1 MAIICPVETRSRWV
15 RMVYVA
21 MYTVLTLGAVTMI
34 YPLMLMISGSFKSE
48 VDTVDMDPIPRYFF
62 SDKVLYQKFLE
73 SKYSGQIM
81 FFQQV
86 YQNEIRSWRQIGVPE
101 SEGDERRT
109 KLYEEFRRRNS
120 RSDWQVLGHSC
131 GPAGNVFRNTRKFR
145 SFLEERFGGSIQK
158 LNKEFGTAYGS
169 FLSIDPPI
177 ETEMVSRRSQSAQNA
192 YQRIFDEFKMSRP
205 AEERIFVD
213 LDGYY
218 RQYYIQP
225 MYHTV
230 ENYNKTHNTN
240 FKSLGEVRLEKKPPG
255 NLDMRKD
262 WEYFVRNE
270 LNPAFIRISPAP
282 TRRQA
287 EDMDLFIQ
295 KEAPLTS
302 LSVYGP
308 RQAFEEYLKENHV
321 SVSTQGIFP
330 RAVQAAD
337 YGEFQAHKKDFFYE
351 CLKRNYLIVLDF
363 VLLHGNGVVNTL
375 IYCLLA
381 VISQLIVNP
390 LAAYALSRYKP
401 PSTYK
406 VLLFCMATM
415 AFPSAVTMI
424 PAFLLLRN
432 LNLLNTFAAL
442 ILPSMANGYW
452 IFLLKGFFDSLP
464 KELYEAA
471 DLDGASEW
479 RMFWTITMSLSKPI
493 LAVIAL
499 GAFTAA
505 YSNFMFAL
513 IIIPEQKMWTM
524 MVWIYQLQ
532 MNSPQAVTYAS
543 LCLAAVPTLLV
554 FLFAQNL
561 IMRGIVVPVEK

>member
-1 MAIICPVETRSRWV
+1 MPIICPVETRSRWV
-15 RMVYVA
+15 RMVFIA
-21 MYTVLTLGAVTMI
+21 MYTVLTLGAATMI
-34 YPLMLMISGSFKSE
+34 YPLAMMISGSLKSE

-62 SDKVLYQKFLE
+62 SEKVLFQKFLE
-73 SKYSGQIM
+73 SKYSGQMM

-86 YQNEIRSWRQIGVPE
+86 YQNDIRSWRQIVMPRG
-101 SEGDERRT
+101 SGDVRLV
-109 KLYEEFRRRNS
+109 KLFEEFRKQNS
-120 RSDWQVLGHSC
+120 RPDWQVLGHSY
-131 GPAGNVFRNTRKFR
+131 GSSGIVFQNTRKFR
-145 SFLEERFGGSIQK
+145 TFLEGRFEGSIQK
-158 LNKEFGTAYGS
+158 ANEKFGTVYNS
-169 FLSIDPPI
+169 FLSINPPS
-177 ETEMVSRRSQSAQNA
+177 ETEMVSRRNQSAKNA
-192 YQRIFDEFKMSRP
+192 YQDLFDEFKMSRP
-205 AEERIFVD
+205 ADERIFVD

-218 RQYYIQP
+218 RLYYIQP

-230 ENYNKTHNTN
+230 ENYNKTHHTN
-240 FKSLGEVRLEKKPPG
+240 FKDLSEILLEDRPPG
-255 NLDMRKD
+255 KPSMRKD

-270 LNPAFIRISPAP
+270 LNPIFIKLAPGPKKEQIS
-282 TRRQA
+282 
-287 EDMDLFIQ
+287 DLNLFIQ
-295 KEAPLTS
+295 TRAAPDDI
-302 LSVYGP
+302 SVYGP
-308 RQAFEEYLKENHV
+308 RQAFEKFMTKSHVPFSKEAF
-321 SVSTQGIFP
+321 SQ
-330 RAVQAAD
+330 AVREAD
-337 YGEFQAHKKDFFYE
+337 FWEFQTHKKEFFYD
-351 CLKRNYLIVLDF
+351 CLKRNYLTVLDYI
-363 VLLHGNGVVNTL
+363 LLHGNGVANTF

-381 VISQLIVNP
+381 VVSQLLVNP

-406 VLLFCMATM
+406 ILLFCMATM

-464 KELYEAA
+464 RELYEAA

-479 RMFWTITMSLSKPI
+479 RKFWTITMSLSKPI

-513 IIIPEQKMWTM
+513 IIIPDQKMWTL

-532 MNSPQAVTYAS
+532 MQSPQAITYAA

>member
-15 RMVYVA
+15 RMVYIA
-21 MYTVLTLGAVTMI
+21 MYTILTLGAVTMI
-34 YPLMLMISGSFKSE
+34 YPMVLMISGSFKSE
-48 VDTVDMDPIPRYFF
+48 VDTAEMDPIPRYFF
-62 SDKVLYQKFLE
+62 SEKALFQKFLE
-73 SKYSGQIM
+73 SKYNGQMM
-81 FFQQV
+81 FFQQI
-86 YQNEIRSWRQIGVPE
+86 YQNDIRSWRQIDM
-101 SEGDERRT
+101 SEVAEDSQLLTLFG
-109 KLYEEFRRRNS
+109 EFRRRNS
-120 RSDWQVLGHSC
+120 RSDWQVLGHGY
-131 GPAGNVFRNTRKFR
+131 GPSGIIFRNTRAFR
-145 SFLEERFGGSIQK
+145 KFLEGRFGGSILK
-158 LNKEFGTAYGS
+158 LNEQFGTAYHS
-169 FLSIDPPI
+169 FLSLCPYP
-177 ETEMVSRRSQSAQNA
+177 ETEMVSRRFQAANNA
-192 YQRIFDEFKMSRP
+192 YQRLFDEFKMSRP
-205 AEERIFVD
+205 AAERIFVD

-218 RQYYIQP
+218 RLYYVQP
-225 MYHTV
+225 MYHTI
-230 ENYNKTHNTN
+230 ENYNITHHTR
-240 FKSLGEVRLEKKPPG
+240 FKSFVDIRLEERPPE
-255 NLDMRKD
+255 NPQMRKD

-270 LNPAFIRISPAP
+270 LNPSFIRITPESILA
-282 TRRQA
+282 RA
-287 EDMDLFIQ
+287 GDLDLFIQ
-295 KEAPLTS
+295 KEAPLDA

-308 RQAFEEYLKENHV
+308 RQAFEVYLKQNRISSLPE
-321 SVSTQGIFP
+321 GIFP
-330 RAVQAAD
+330 RLVRAAD
-337 YGEFQAHKKDFFYE
+337 YREFRSHKKEIFYD
-351 CLKRNYLIVLDF
+351 CLKRNYLTVLDY
-363 VLLHGNGVVNTL
+363 VLRHGNGVINTL

-381 VISQLIVNP
+381 VASQLVVNP

-406 VLLFCMATM
+406 ILLFCMTTM

-442 ILPSMANGYW
+442 ILPAMANGYW

-479 RMFWTITMSLSKPI
+479 RKFWTITMSLSKPI

-513 IIIPEQKMWTM
+513 IIIPDQKMWTL

-532 MNSPQAVTYAS
+532 MNSPQAVTYAG
-543 LCLAAVPTLLV
+543 LCLAAIPTLLV

>member
-1 MAIICPVETRSRWV
+1 
-15 RMVYVA
+15 MVYIA

-34 YPLMLMISGSFKSE
+34 YPMMLMISGSFKSE
-48 VDTVDMDPIPRYFF
+48 VDTVEMDPIPRYFF
-62 SDKVLYQKFLE
+62 SEKVLFQKFLE
-73 SKYSGQIM
+73 SKYSGQMM

-86 YQNEIRSWRQIGVPE
+86 YQTDIRSWRQIDMPE
-101 SEGDERRT
+101 AAGENRLI
-109 KLYEEFRRRNS
+109 KLFEEFRRQNS
-120 RSDWQVLGHSC
+120 RPDWQVLGHSC
-131 GPAGNVFRNTRKFR
+131 GPAGIIFRNTRAFR
-145 SFLEERFGGSIQK
+145 RFLEARFGGSIQK
-158 LNKEFGTAYGS
+158 LNERFGTVYHS
-169 FLSIDPPI
+169 FLSISPYD
-177 ETEMVSRRSQSAQNA
+177 ETERVSRRFQSANNA
-192 YQRIFDEFKMSRP
+192 YQRLFDEFKMSRSP
-205 AEERIFVD
+205 EERIFVD

-218 RQYYIQP
+218 RLYYLQP
-225 MYHTV
+225 MYHTI
-230 ENYNKTHNTN
+230 ENYNTTHRTN
-240 FKSLGEVRLEKKPPG
+240 YKSFVEVRLEERPPG
-255 NLDMRKD
+255 NPQMRKD

-270 LNPAFIRISPAP
+270 LNPAFIRITPAP
-282 TRRQA
+282 TRAQA
-287 EDMDLFIQ
+287 GDLDLLIQ
-295 KEAPLTS
+295 KESPLES

-308 RQAFEEYLKENHV
+308 RQAFEEYLKKNRV
-321 SVSTQGIFP
+321 SVSTEGIFP
-330 RAVQAAD
+330 RLVQAAD
-337 YGEFQAHKKDFFYE
+337 YQEFQTQKKEFFYD
-351 CLKRNYLIVLDF
+351 CLKRNYLTVLDY

-381 VISQLIVNP
+381 VASQLIVNP

-464 KELYEAA
+464 RELYEAA

-479 RMFWTITMSLSKPI
+479 RKFWTITMSLSKPI

-513 IIIPEQKMWTM
+513 IIIPDQKMWTL

-532 MNSPQAVTYAS
+532 MNSPQAITYAS
-543 LCLAAVPTLLV
+543 LCLAAIPTLLV